1 MIKYLIKRSFI
12 GLINGQ
18 FKETLK
24 KILKIILKKNKINLD
39 DLNMKEFSL
48 NELFEKFGSDKGI
61 FDTKKTYDQLKK
73 KINFLGITQTG

>member
-12 GLINGQ
+12 GFINGQ

-39 DLNMKEFSL
+39 DLNMK
-48 NELFEKFGSDKGI
+48 
-61 FDTKKTYDQLKK
+61 
-73 KINFLGITQTG
+73 

>member
-24 KILKIILKKNKINLD
+24 KILKIILKNKINLD

-61 FDTKKTYDQLKK
+61 FDTKKTFEQLKK
-73 KINFLGITQTG
+73 KTNFQVIT